1 MDNTTKP
8 NELEVFKFPQLVLEQ
23 TLYTLNQLKS
33 AAPESAHI
41 ALAGR
46 SNVGKSS
53 LINALAKRKQLAKVS
68 STPGKTRSV
77 NLYRV
82 EPQGFYLTDL
92 PGYGYAKR
100 SKSERELWAN
110 LIEKYLVECENLA
123 AIAVLLDCRLEPQEA
138 DILMVRFALGHN
150 IPLIPILTKADKC
163 TQKERSDRIA
173 KWSVLIPKGS
183 PLAVSSHTGMGLEK
197 VWKKLIETAMQS
209 PFMQNGAGET
219 AAGQEI
225 GISETAP
232 RENGEA
238 AQEGPMSEKRDG
250 ADTAD
255 SDAKQSA
262 MLSVPDAEQHAQ
274 PNAECAEP
282 DAEQHEKPKKIRTK
296 RGAYAREKEA
306 QKKREQEKARIKAKE
321 EKARAKHKRK

>member
-1 MDNTTKP
+1 MDNSTKT

-110 LIEKYLVECENLA
+110 LIEKYLAECENLA

-138 DILMVRFALGHN
+138 DIMMVRFALSHN

-173 KWSVLIPKGS
+173 KWSVLIPRGE

-197 VWKKLIETAMQS
+197 VWKTLIDTAMQS
-209 PFMQNGAGET
+209 PFMSRGAEYAEPADSAENMET
-219 AAGQEI
+219 AMADMQADGTQRIEHLENTEFSEHEELDGFAENAGA
-225 GISETAP
+225 SEESPQT
-232 RENGEA
+232 
-238 AQEGPMSEKRDG
+238 
-250 ADTAD
+250 
-255 SDAKQSA
+255 
-262 MLSVPDAEQHAQ
+262 
-274 PNAECAEP
+274 
-282 DAEQHEKPKKIRTK
+282 EKPKKIRTK

>member
-1 MDNTTKP
+1 MTNSTET
-8 NELEVFKFPQLVLEQ
+8 NEIEVFKFPQLVLEQ
-23 TLYTLNQLKS
+23 TLYTLNQLKA

-123 AIAVLLDCRLEPQEA
+123 AVAVLLDCRLEPQEA
-138 DILMVRFALGHN
+138 DIMMVKFALAHN
-150 IPLIPILTKADKC
+150 IPIIPILTKADKC
-163 TQKERSDRIA
+163 TQKERSDRIS
-173 KWSVLIPKGS
+173 KWTVLIPRGE

-197 VWKKLIETAMQS
+197 VWKKLIQTALRSPLMQARDAAQDTVQDTVQDMT
-209 PFMQNGAGET
+209 PEMTREICAEADGEMPAEAQRGT
-219 AAGQEI
+219 
-225 GISETAP
+225 
-232 RENGEA
+232 ENGIAVSAEA
-238 AQEGPMSEKRDG
+238 A
-250 ADTAD
+250 A
-255 SDAKQSA
+255 
-262 MLSVPDAEQHAQ
+262 AET
-274 PNAECAEP
+274 
-282 DAEQHEKPKKIRTK
+282 EKPKKIRTK
-296 RGAYAREKEA
+296 RGAAAREREA

-321 EKARAKHKRK
+321 EKSRAKHKRK